1 MSLHTDFKMK
11 HLLQT
16 LFLITFVCTCGR
28 AQERI
33 NPVVPTFG
41 GIYAIPEA
49 TVLPD
54 STMEYKIVVDCKT
67 GGKKPSNYSFALH
80 NVARMLNLHEAGGGF
95 NDQMTVVLAI
105 HGDATYA
112 ILNNTAYRR
121 KFGMNNPNVD
131 LIRELKVAGVQL
143 TVCGQSLKARKIAT
157 ETVLAEVEIATSM
170 LTTVATCQM
179 KGFAVF
185 QF

>member
-1 MSLHTDFKMK
+1 MK
-11 HLLQT
+11 RLLQT
-16 LFLITFVCTCGR
+16 LLLLTFLCTCGR

-33 NPVVPTFG
+33 NPVVPGFG

-49 TVLPD
+49 TVRPD
-54 STMEYKIVVDCKT
+54 STIQYKIVVDVKT
-67 GGKKPSNYSFALH
+67 GGKKPSDYSFGLH

-95 NDQMTVVLAI
+95 NDQMEVVLAI

-112 ILNNTAYRR
+112 VLDNSAYKR
-121 KFGMNNPNVD
+121 KFGVDNPNID
-131 LIRELKVAGVQL
+131 LIRELKVSGVQL
-143 TVCGQSLKARKIAT
+143 TVCGQSLIARKI
-157 ETVLAEVEIATSM
+157 EPITVLDEIEIATSM

>member
-1 MSLHTDFKMK
+1 MK
-11 HLLQT
+11 RLLQI
-16 LFLITFVCTCGR
+16 LLLVSFVCTCGR

-33 NPVVPTFG
+33 NPVIRSFG

-49 TVLPD
+49 TVRPD
-54 STMEYKIVVDCKT
+54 STIQYKIVIDLKS
-67 GGKKPSNYSFALH
+67 GGEKPSDYSFGLH

-112 ILNNTAYRR
+112 VLDNPAYKR
-121 KFGMNNPNVD
+121 KFGINNPNID

-143 TVCGQSLKARKIAT
+143 TVCGQSLKARKI
-157 ETVLAEVEIATSM
+157 EFVTVLPEIEIATSM